1 MKKNALNE
9 ETTKLCQ
16 ETNLFD
22 EIFDLYMI
30 VREHFLVLGVNIEK
44 YFVVHSLF
52 VRNRRVVI

>member
-30 VREHFLVLGVNIEK
+30 VREHFLVLGVNIETINEHGK
-44 YFVVHSLF
+44 KVHKK
-52 VRNRRVVI
+52 